1 MPPLLRTSTLGTRRQ
16 KGVTTSRALVVHA
29 SKYGST
35 EEVARAVGDVLA
47 DRGLRCDVIP
57 AGDASEID
65 GYDLVVLG
73 GGLYMSRLHKDA
85 QKFLRRH
92 RNALEHVPF
101 AVFAMGPLSAEPEEI
116 DKVRPQLE
124 HALERVPELH
134 PFATAVFGGVIVPE
148 RLHFPFNKMPAGDH
162 RDWDEIR
169 RFAESLTTHVRVAA

>member
-1 MPPLLRTSTLGTRRQ
+1 MP
-16 KGVTTSRALVVHA
+16 RALIAHA

-47 DRGLRCDVIP
+47 DHGVQCDVVP
-57 AGDASEID
+57 CHDAHEID
-65 GYDLVVLG
+65 GYDLVVVG
-73 GGLYMSRLHKDA
+73 GGLYMTRLHKDA
-85 QKFLRRH
+85 QKFLKRQRD
-92 RNALEHVPF
+92 ALAHVPF

-124 HALERVPELH
+124 HALERVPELQ
-134 PFATAVFGGVIVPE
+134 PVATAVFGGVIVPE

-169 RFAESLTTHVRVAA
+169 RFAESLVAEILVAA